1 MKIISSNK
9 AKQMS
14 ITTVIIVLLI
24 IVLFSL
30 FANFIDIKAVAT
42 ALNINKYEIRS
53 DLLIAAMDNVGVCKP
68 EDAAIVWSNGLK
80 MRSAAMQYSVM
91 TKKLKTEYAAQLEEG
106 FSNWVTGMSSPW
118 VDSFKI
124 AKSDKLNDNIYT
136 FNVVFSTMTSTGP
149 AGDYNA
155 KLNVIKEKDFWRI
168 SNIVMD
174 NELYPYTGFNLS

>member
-1 MKIISSNK
+1 MKIISSIK

-14 ITTVIIVLLI
+14 FVAVIIILLI
-24 IVLFSL
+24 IILFSL
-30 FANFIDIKAVAT
+30 FANYIDFKAVAT

-53 DLLIAAMDNVGVCKP
+53 DLLMSAMENVGVCKP
-68 EDAAIVWSNGLK
+68 EEAVNIWSNGLK

-91 TKKLKTEYAAQLEEG
+91 TNKLKKEYVTQLEEN

-124 AKSDKLNDNIYT
+124 VKFEKLNDNTYT
-136 FNVVFSTMTSTGP
+136 FNVVLYTKTSTGP

-155 KLNVIKEKDFWRI
+155 KLTIVKEKDFWRI

-174 NELYPYTGFNLS
+174 KELYPYTGFNMS